1 MANNKNIF
9 EIKGVTKS
17 FPGVLAIDQVD
28 LEIAEGEIHGIVGEN
43 GAGKSTLCNL
53 LTGILSP
60 DKGEI
65 FYLGEKVRFTHPSDA
80 LHKGIRMVYQERNIV
95 PYLSGAQNICLG
107 EEPPGLFLDEDK
119 ILEMAKKLMKEFDV
133 KIRLDIPVAYLS
145 ASWQQMIEILRGVFR
160 KPKILILDEPT
171 SSLTEGDAEGLF
183 KLIKNLKK
191 QGITV
196 IYISHKLEEVLELC
210 DRVTIMRDGKKI
222 ITKDAKD
229 LDQMYC
235 VQCIANRELKDMY
248 PPVKVQ
254 AKKEKILEVVNLSD
268 TDERVKKVSLDL
280 HENELLGVYG
290 LIGSGRTEL
299 AEAIFGLRPYV
310 KGKIIFNGEELNKNM
325 STIDRIKN
333 GILLTPED
341 RRKKGLF
348 YEIFNLYKNVAIGHL
363 DYLATPM
370 VGILPNSAEKDQAS
384 KAVDAVQTKYTDIEQ
399 SIDELS
405 GGNRQKVLL
414 ARWLSRPER
423 KIMVMDEPTQGI
435 DVGTKYELYLLFR
448 RLVEEEGLSIIFIS
462 SELPEVMGICD
473 RIVVFKEGKVS
484 GELPRNEFNQ
494 EKIVSMAL

>member
-1 MANNKNIF
+1 MANKKNIF

-17 FPGVLAIDQVD
+17 YPGVLAIDQVD

-65 FYLGEKVRFTHPSDA
+65 YYMGEKIKFTHPSDA
-80 LHKGIRMVYQERNIV
+80 LHKGIRMVYQERNLV

-107 EEPPGLFLDEDK
+107 EEPSGLFLNENR
-119 ILEMAKKLMKEFDV
+119 ILETAKKVMKEFEV
-133 KIRLDIPVAYLS
+133 KMRLDIPVVFLS
-145 ASWQQMIEILRGVFR
+145 SSWQQMIEILRGVFR

-171 SSLTEGDAEGLF
+171 SSLTDEDAEGLF

-196 IYISHKLEEVLELC
+196 IYISHKLEEVLSLC
-210 DRVTIMRDGKKI
+210 DRITIMRDGKKI
-222 ITKDAKD
+222 ITKNAKE
-229 LDQMYC
+229 LDQMTCIQY
-235 VQCIANRELKDMY
+235 IANRKIQDMY
-248 PPVKVQ
+248 PSVKTQ
-254 AKKEKILEVVNLSD
+254 TKNKKILEVVDLSD
-268 TDERVKKVSLDL
+268 TDGRVKEINFNLYK
-280 HENELLGVYG
+280 NEILGVYG

-299 AEAIFGLRPYV
+299 AEVIFGLRPYT
-310 KGKIIFNGEELNKNM
+310 KGKIIFDGEELNKKM

-363 DYLATPM
+363 DYLATPIL
-370 VGILPNSAEKDQAS
+370 GILPNSVEKDKAS
-384 KAVDAVQTKYTDIEQ
+384 KAIDEIKTKYTDIEQ

-405 GGNRQKVLL
+405 GGNRQKILL
-414 ARWLSRPER
+414 ARWLSRSKR
-423 KIMVMDEPTQGI
+423 KIIVMDEPTQGI

-448 RLVEEEGLSIIFIS
+448 RLVEEERLSIIFIS
-462 SELPEVMGICD
+462 SELPEILGISD
-473 RIVVFKEGKVS
+473 RVIVFKDGKIA
-484 GELPRNEFNQ
+484 GEFSRAEFNQ

>member
-65 FYLGEKVRFTHPSDA
+65 FYMGEKVRFTHPSDA

-119 ILEMAKKLMKEFDV
+119 ILKMAKKLMKEFDV
-133 KIRLDIPVAYLS
+133 KIRLDIPVAFLS
-145 ASWQQMIEILRGVFR
+145 FSWQQMIEILRGVFR

-171 SSLTEGDAEGLF
+171 SSLTEEDAEKLF
-183 KLIKNLKK
+183 KLIRNLKK

-210 DRVTIMRDGKKI
+210 DRITIMRDGKKI

-229 LDQMYC
+229 LDQITC
-235 VQCIANRELKDMY
+235 VQYIANRKIQEMY
-248 PPVKVQ
+248 PAVKVQ

-268 TDERVKKVSLDL
+268 TDGRVKKVNFDL
-280 HENELLGVYG
+280 HKNELLGVYG

-299 AEAIFGLRPYV
+299 AEAIFGLRPYI
-310 KGKIIFNGEELNKNM
+310 KGKIIFNGKELNKNM
-325 STIDRIKN
+325 PTIDRIRN

-363 DYLATPM
+363 DYLATPFM
-370 VGILPNSAEKDQAS
+370 GILPNSAEKDQAK
-384 KAVDAVQTKYTDIEQ
+384 KAIDAIQTKYADIEQ

-405 GGNRQKVLL
+405 GGNRQKVLI

-423 KIMVMDEPTQGI
+423 KIIVMDEPTQGI

-462 SELPEVMGICD
+462 TELPEVMGICD

-484 GELPRNEFNQ
+484 GELSRDEFNQ

>member
-1 MANNKNIF
+1 MANKKNIF

-17 FPGVLAIDQVD
+17 FPGVLAIDQLD

-65 FYLGEKVRFTHPSDA
+65 YYMGEKIRFTHPSDA

-107 EEPPGLFLDEDK
+107 DEPPGLFLNEDK
-119 ILEMAKKLMKEFDV
+119 ILEMAKKLMKELEV
-133 KIRLDIPVAYLS
+133 KIRLDIPVVFLS
-145 ASWQQMIEILRGVFR
+145 SSWQQMIEILRGVFR

-171 SSLTEGDAEGLF
+171 SSLTDEDAEGLF
-183 KLIKNLKK
+183 KLIRNLKK

-196 IYISHKLEEVLELC
+196 VYISHKLKEVLSLC
-210 DRVTIMRDGKKI
+210 DRITIMRDGKKI
-222 ITKDAKD
+222 ITKDAKE
-229 LDQMYC
+229 LDQTTCIQY
-235 VQCIANRELKDMY
+235 IANRKIQDLY
-248 PPVKVQ
+248 PPINTQ
-254 AKKEKILEVVNLSD
+254 AKNEKILEVVNLSD
-268 TDERVKKVSLDL
+268 TYGRVKEINFNLRK
-280 HENELLGVYG
+280 NELLGVYG

-299 AEAIFGLRPYV
+299 AEILFGLRPYM
-310 KGKIIFNGEELNKNM
+310 KGKIIFDGKELNKKM
-325 STIDRIKN
+325 STLDRIKN

-348 YEIFNLYKNVAIGHL
+348 YEIFNLCKNVAIGHL
-363 DYLATPM
+363 DYLATP
-370 VGILPNSAEKDQAS
+370 ILGMLSNSAEKD
-384 KAVDAVQTKYTDIEQ
+384 KAKKAIDEMKTKYTDIEQ

-414 ARWLSRPER
+414 ARWLSRLER
-423 KIMVMDEPTQGI
+423 KIVIMDEPTQGI

-448 RLVEEEGLSIIFIS
+448 RLVEEELSIIFIS
-462 SELPEVMGICD
+462 SELPEILGISD
-473 RIVVFKEGKVS
+473 RIIVFKEGKIA
-484 GELPRNEFNQ
+484 GELSRNEFDQ
-494 EKIVSMAL
+494 EKVISMAL